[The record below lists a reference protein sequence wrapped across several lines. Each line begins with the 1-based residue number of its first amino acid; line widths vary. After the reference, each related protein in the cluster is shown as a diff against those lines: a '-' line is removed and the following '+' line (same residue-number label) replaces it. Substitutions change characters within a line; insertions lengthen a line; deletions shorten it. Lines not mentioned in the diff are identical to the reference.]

1 MVQIQYLGQFL
12 DIKENEKVTYTIQ
25 VQDLADV
32 SSVASSVTTSFKLP
46 KTKNNYEA
54 LKSLSLPGDTSNLP
68 YLKNVCKLYNF
79 GTTLIDNGW
88 LKINNSDEES
98 FNVNIENGI
107 IDFFKAIEGKTIGND
122 LDLSDTNHNKDLI
135 TVINSFERN
144 DYTYIIADYNGLNT
158 YLKGGVNYINVD
170 YLVPSLNSKYIWDKI
185 FNSIGYTYS
194 GSVFNSESF
203 TNLWVTYPKAPPT
216 KSDDEQLPDPV
227 LRFSSN
233 KTNNIVYTED
243 YDNLIIEFDLENIV
257 LNEVL
262 FNSNKIT
269 IQSTGTYSL
278 DSIFYGYADYIV
290 EDNWGYPVGSERSY
304 FRPALLI
311 NGVLNK
317 YNSQINS
324 VNLRSGDVVEII
336 CHWYDIDGGY
346 INGIRELKFD
356 SYNIKLTQI
365 SQSIIDFGKEFLD
378 ISIAEYVK
386 EIMIRF
392 ALTPFIDVESKHI
405 KFLTLSERI
414 NTNNVK
420 DWTDKFVKR
429 TDENYIYKDYAQR
442 NWLKHKYNDE
452 NATFN
457 NGFLSVS
464 NQTLQPQ
471 KDLYSSKFYSFNNE
485 ITSFYDSDFT
495 NNSFPIWNREIKE
508 TINNDTTPPT
518 KTYDVNYKGLS
529 NRFYFIRRKI
539 LPKTINIG
547 SQLLRIEETANNVAI
562 VDTKNL
568 SYSDAVNNYKDFVKV
583 LNDTRIHEIELFLNI
598 NDLLDL
604 DLESLYYFSQENQYY
619 ILNRITIDL
628 TNNINKGEFI
638 RVKYN

>member
-1 MVQIQYLGQFL
+1 MVQIQYLGRFL
-12 DIKENEKVTYTIQ
+12 DIKETEKVTYTIQ

-54 LKSLSLPGDTSNLP
+54 LKSLSLPSDTSNLP

-79 GTTLIDNGW
+79 GTTLIDEGW

-122 LDLSDTNHNKDLI
+122 LDLTDTNHNKDLI

-194 GSVFNSESF
+194 GSIFNSELI

-227 LRFSSN
+227 LRLSTN
-233 KTNNIVYTED
+233 KTGNIEFVED
-243 YDNLIIEFDLENIV
+243 LNYDIIEFDLENVSTNDNDFLNNKLIV
-257 LNEVL
+257 
-262 FNSNKIT
+262 KH
-269 IQSTGTYSL
+269 TGTYNLKSVI
-278 DSIFYGYADYIV
+278 DGYADYII
-290 EDNWGYPVGSERSY
+290 EDNWGNISGSQKQY
-304 FRPALLI
+304 FGSALRI
-311 NGVLNK
+311 NGVIKLFSSNDTLNLK
-317 YNSQINS
+317 QGDIVEFLCTWYG
-324 VNLRSGDVVEII
+324 LSGS
-336 CHWYDIDGGY
+336 Y
-346 INGIRELKFD
+346 IVRIREIVFN
-356 SYNIKLTQI
+356 SYDFKLYQI
-365 SQSIIDFGKEFLD
+365 SQQVVDFGSEFLD
-378 ISIAEYVK
+378 VSLSEFIK
-386 EIMIRF
+386 EIMMRF
-392 ALTPFIDVESKHI
+392 ALTPFIDVENKHI

-420 DWTDKFVKR
+420 DWTDKFIKR

-457 NGFLSVS
+457 NGFLSVN

-529 NRFYFIRRKI
+529 NRFYFIRRNI

>member
-1 MVQIQYLGQFL
+1 MVQIQYLGRFL
-12 DIKENEKVTYTIQ
+12 DIKETEKVTYTIQ

-54 LKSLSLPGDTSNLP
+54 LKSLSLPSDTSNLP

-122 LDLSDTNHNKDLI
+122 LDLTDTNHNKDLI

-194 GSVFNSESF
+194 GSIFNSELF

-227 LRFSSN
+227 LRLSTN
-233 KTNNIVYTED
+233 KTGNIEFVED
-243 YDNLIIEFDLENIV
+243 LTYDIIEFDLENVSTNDNDFLNNKLIV
-257 LNEVL
+257 
-262 FNSNKIT
+262 KH
-269 IQSTGTYSL
+269 TGTYNL
-278 DSIFYGYADYIV
+278 KSIIDGYADYV
-290 EDNWGYPVGSERSY
+290 VTNNHGDENGSEKS
-304 FRPALLI
+304 FLLPALRI
-311 NGVLNK
+311 NGVIKLFSNDDTLNLK
-317 YNSQINS
+317 QGDIVEFLCTWYG
-324 VNLRSGDVVEII
+324 LSGS
-336 CHWYDIDGGY
+336 Y
-346 INGIRELKFD
+346 IVRIREIVFN
-356 SYNIKLTQI
+356 SYDFKLYQI
-365 SQSIIDFGKEFLD
+365 SQQVVDFGSEFLD
-378 ISIAEYVK
+378 VSLSEFIK
-386 EIMIRF
+386 EIMMRF
-392 ALTPFIDVESKHI
+392 ALTPFIDVENKHI

-420 DWTDKFVKR
+420 DWTDKFIKR

-547 SQLLRIEETANNVAI
+547 SQLLRIEETANDVAI

>member
-1 MVQIQYLGQFL
+1 MEDL
-12 DIKENEKVTYTIQ
+12 TY
-25 VQDLADV
+25 
-32 SSVASSVTTSFKLP
+32 
-46 KTKNNYEA
+46 N
-54 LKSLSLPGDTSNLP
+54 
-68 YLKNVCKLYNF
+68 
-79 GTTLIDNGW
+79 
-88 LKINNSDEES
+88 
-98 FNVNIENGI
+98 
-107 IDFFKAIEGKTIGND
+107 
-122 LDLSDTNHNKDLI
+122 
-135 TVINSFERN
+135 
-144 DYTYIIADYNGLNT
+144 
-158 YLKGGVNYINVD
+158 
-170 YLVPSLNSKYIWDKI
+170 
-185 FNSIGYTYS
+185 
-194 GSVFNSESF
+194 
-203 TNLWVTYPKAPPT
+203 
-216 KSDDEQLPDPV
+216 
-227 LRFSSN
+227 
-233 KTNNIVYTED
+233 
-243 YDNLIIEFDLENIV
+243 IIEFDLENVTTNDNNFLNNKLIV
-257 LNEVL
+257 
-262 FNSNKIT
+262 KH
-269 IQSTGTYSL
+269 TGTYNL
-278 DSIFYGYADYIV
+278 KSIVNGYAEYFVI
-290 EDNWGYPVGSERSY
+290 NKWGEKHRYVKS
-304 FRPALLI
+304 FLLPALRI
-311 NGVLNK
+311 NGVIKVVSNDDALNLK
-317 YNSQINS
+317 KGDLVEFLCSWNRVSGGYYSQIKGVVFNS
-324 VNLRSGDVVEII
+324 
-336 CHWYDIDGGY
+336 YD
-346 INGIRELKFD
+346 F
-356 SYNIKLTQI
+356 KLYQI
-365 SQSIIDFGKEFLD
+365 SQQVVDFGSEFLD
-378 ISIAEYVK
+378 VSLSEFIK
-386 EIMIRF
+386 EIMMRF
-392 ALTPFIDVESKHI
+392 ALTPFIEVENKHI

-420 DWTDKFVKR
+420 DWTDKFIKR

-529 NRFYFIRRKI
+529 NRFYFIRRNI

-568 SYSDAVNNYKDFVKV
+568 SYSYAVNNYKDFVKV

>member
-1 MVQIQYLGQFL
+1 MVQIQYLGRFL
-12 DIKENEKVTYTIQ
+12 DIKETEKVTYTIQ

-54 LKSLSLPGDTSNLP
+54 LKSLSLPSDTSNLP

-122 LDLSDTNHNKDLI
+122 LDLTDTNHNKDLI

-194 GSVFNSESF
+194 GSVFNSELF

-216 KSDDEQLPDPV
+216 KTDDEQLPDPV
-227 LRFSSN
+227 LRLSTN
-233 KTNNIVYTED
+233 KTGNIEFVED
-243 YDNLIIEFDLENIV
+243 LTYDIIEFDLENVSTNDNAFLNNKLIV
-257 LNEVL
+257 
-262 FNSNKIT
+262 KH
-269 IQSTGTYSL
+269 TGTYNL
-278 DSIFYGYADYIV
+278 KSIIDGYADYV
-290 EDNWGYPVGSERSY
+290 VTNNYGDEDGSDKS
-304 FRPALLI
+304 FLLPALRI
-311 NGVLNK
+311 NGVIKLFSNDDTLNLK
-317 YNSQINS
+317 QGDIVEFLCTWYG
-324 VNLRSGDVVEII
+324 LSGS
-336 CHWYDIDGGY
+336 Y
-346 INGIRELKFD
+346 ISRIREIVFN
-356 SYNIKLTQI
+356 SYDFKLYQI
-365 SQSIIDFGKEFLD
+365 SQQIVDFGSEFLD
-378 ISIAEYVK
+378 VSLYEFIK
-386 EIMIRF
+386 EIMMRF

-464 NQTLQPQ
+464 NKTLQPQ

-547 SQLLRIEETANNVAI
+547 SQLLRIEETANDVAI

>member
-1 MVQIQYLGQFL
+1 MVQIQYLGSFL

-54 LKSLSLPGDTSNLP
+54 LKSLSLPSDTSNFP

-122 LDLSDTNHNKDLI
+122 LDLTDTNHNKDLI

-194 GSVFNSESF
+194 GSVFNSELF

-216 KSDDEQLPDPV
+216 EADDEQLPNPV
-227 LRFSSN
+227 LRLSTN
-233 KTNNIVYTED
+233 KTGNIEYVGDQTYRI
-243 YDNLIIEFDLENIV
+243 LEFNLENVTTNDNDFLNNKLIV
-257 LNEVL
+257 
-262 FNSNKIT
+262 KH
-269 IQSTGTYSL
+269 TGTYNL
-278 DSIFYGYADYIV
+278 KSIIYGYADYRV
-290 EDNWGYPVGSERSY
+290 TTNWLSEIGSEKTALL
-304 FRPALLI
+304 PALRI
-311 NGVLNK
+311 NGVIKLFSNDATLNLK
-317 YNSQINS
+317 Q
-324 VNLRSGDVVEII
+324 GDIVEFLCTWHGLSSRNRIFI
-336 CHWYDIDGGY
+336 LKGFVFLSYD
-346 INGIRELKFD
+346 F
-356 SYNIKLTQI
+356 KLTQI
-365 SQSIIDFGKEFLD
+365 SQQVVDFASEFLD
-378 ISIAEYVK
+378 VSLSEFIK
-386 EIMIRF
+386 EIMMRF
-392 ALTPFIDVESKHI
+392 ALTPFIDVESNHI

-429 TDENYIYKDYAQR
+429 TDENYIYKGYAQR

-495 NNSFPIWNREIKE
+495 NNSFPIWNREINE

-529 NRFYFIRRKI
+529 NRFYFIRRNI

-628 TNNINKGEFI
+628 TNNINKAEFI

>member
-98 FNVNIENGI
+98 FNVNVENGI

-170 YLVPSLNSKYIWDKI
+170 YLVPTLNSKYIWDKI

-194 GSVFNSESF
+194 GSIFNSESF

-290 EDNWGYPVGSERSY
+290 DDNWGYPVGSERSY

-386 EIMIRF
+386 EIMMRF

-628 TNNINKGEFI
+628 TNYINKAEFI

>member
-1 MVQIQYLGQFL
+1 MVQIQYLGRFL
-12 DIKENEKVTYTIQ
+12 DIKETEKVTYTIQ

-54 LKSLSLPGDTSNLP
+54 LKSLSLPSDTSNLP

-122 LDLSDTNHNKDLI
+122 LDLTDTNHNKDLI

-194 GSVFNSESF
+194 GSVFNSELF

-227 LRFSSN
+227 LRLSTN
-233 KTNNIVYTED
+233 KTGNIEFVED
-243 YDNLIIEFDLENIV
+243 ITYDIIEFNLENVTTNDNDFLNNKLIV
-257 LNEVL
+257 
-262 FNSNKIT
+262 KH
-269 IQSTGTYSL
+269 TGTYNL
-278 DSIFYGYADYIV
+278 KSIIDGYADYV
-290 EDNWGYPVGSERSY
+290 VTDNYGDENGSEKS
-304 FRPALLI
+304 FLLPALRI
-311 NGVLNK
+311 NGVIKLFSNDDTLNLK
-317 YNSQINS
+317 QGDIVEFLCTWYG
-324 VNLRSGDVVEII
+324 LSGS
-336 CHWYDIDGGY
+336 Y
-346 INGIRELKFD
+346 IVRIREIVFN
-356 SYNIKLTQI
+356 SYDFKLYQI
-365 SQSIIDFGKEFLD
+365 SQQVVDFGSEFLD
-378 ISIAEYVK
+378 VSLSEFIK
-386 EIMIRF
+386 EIMMRF

-495 NNSFPIWNREIKE
+495 NNSFPIWDREIKE

-547 SQLLRIEETANNVAI
+547 SQLLRIEETANDVAI

>member
-1 MVQIQYLGQFL
+1 MVQIQYLGRFL

-122 LDLSDTNHNKDLI
+122 LDLTDTNHNKDLI

-185 FNSIGYTYS
+185 FTSIGYTYS
-194 GSVFNSESF
+194 GSVFNSELF

-216 KSDDEQLPDPV
+216 KTDDEQLPDPV
-227 LRFSSN
+227 LRLSTN
-233 KTNNIVYTED
+233 KTGNIEFVED
-243 YDNLIIEFDLENIV
+243 LTYDIIEFDLENVSTNDNDFLNNKLIV
-257 LNEVL
+257 
-262 FNSNKIT
+262 KH
-269 IQSTGTYSL
+269 TGTYNL
-278 DSIFYGYADYIV
+278 KSIIDGYADYV
-290 EDNWGYPVGSERSY
+290 VTNNWGDESGSEKS
-304 FRPALLI
+304 FLLPALRI
-311 NGVLNK
+311 NGVIKLFSNDDTLNLK
-317 YNSQINS
+317 QGDIVEFLCTWYG
-324 VNLRSGDVVEII
+324 LSGS
-336 CHWYDIDGGY
+336 Y
-346 INGIRELKFD
+346 ISRIREIVFN
-356 SYNIKLTQI
+356 SYDFKLYQI
-365 SQSIIDFGKEFLD
+365 SQQIVDFGSEFLD
-378 ISIAEYVK
+378 VSLYEFIK
-386 EIMIRF
+386 EIMMRF
-392 ALTPFIDVESKHI
+392 ALTPFIDVENKHI

-420 DWTDKFVKR
+420 DWTDKFVRR

-529 NRFYFIRRKI
+529 NRFYFIRRNI

-568 SYSDAVNNYKDFVKV
+568 SYLDAVNNYKDFVKV

-628 TNNINKGEFI
+628 TNNINKAEFI

>member
-203 TNLWVTYPKAPPT
+203 TNLWITYPKAPPT

-386 EIMIRF
+386 EIMMRF

-429 TDENYIYKDYAQR
+429 NEENYIYKDYAQR

-457 NGFLSVS
+457 NGFLSVI

-628 TNNINKGEFI
+628 TNNINKAEFI

>member
-98 FNVNIENGI
+98 FNVNVENGI

-392 ALTPFIDVESKHI
+392 ALTPFIDVENKHI

-457 NGFLSVS
+457 NGFLSVI

-568 SYSDAVNNYKDFVKV
+568 SYSDSVNNYKDFVKV

-628 TNNINKGEFI
+628 TNNINKAEFI

>member
-32 SSVASSVTTSFKLP
+32 SSVASSVTTSFKIP

-68 YLKNVCKLYNF
+68 YLKNVCKLYNV

-107 IDFFKAIEGKTIGND
+107 IDFFKSIEGKTIGGD
-122 LDLSDTNHNKDLI
+122 LELTETNHNKDLAS
-135 TVINSFERN
+135 VIDSFNRN
-144 DYTYIIADYNGLNT
+144 DYCYIIADYNGLNT
-158 YLKGGVNYINVD
+158 YIKSNVEYINSD
-170 YLVPSLNSKYIWDKI
+170 YLVPSLNNLYLWNKI
-185 FNSIGYTYS
+185 FSYAGYTYE
-194 GSVFNSESF
+194 GSIFSNELFN
-203 TNLWVTYPKAPPT
+203 NLWVTYPKAPPT
-216 KSDDEQLPDPV
+216 KSDEEGFPEPI

-243 YDNLIIEFDLENIV
+243 YDNLIIEFNLENIV
-257 LNEVL
+257 LNGVL
-262 FNSNKIT
+262 FDSNKIT

-278 DSIFYGYADYIV
+278 YSIFDGYADYII
-290 EDNWGYPVGSERSY
+290 EDNWGYPVGSKKSY

-311 NGVLNK
+311 NGVLNT

-336 CHWYDIDGGY
+336 CHWYDINEGY
-346 INGIRELKFD
+346 INGIRELKFN

-365 SQSIIDFGKEFLD
+365 SQSIIDFGSEFLD
-378 ISIAEYVK
+378 VSLSEFIK
-386 EIMIRF
+386 EIMMRF

-464 NQTLQPQ
+464 NQTLQPK

-508 TINNDTTPPT
+508 TINNDTNV
-518 KTYDVNYKGLS
+518 KTFEVSYKGLS
-529 NRFYFIRRKI
+529 NRFYFIRRNI

-547 SQLLRIEETANNVAI
+547 SQLLRVEETANNVAI

>member
-98 FNVNIENGI
+98 FNVNVENGI

-170 YLVPSLNSKYIWDKI
+170 YLVPTLNSKYIWDKI

-194 GSVFNSESF
+194 GSIFNSESF

-290 EDNWGYPVGSERSY
+290 DDNWGYPVGSERSY

-386 EIMIRF
+386 EIMMRF

-628 TNNINKGEFI
+628 TNNINKAEFI

>member
-1 MVQIQYLGQFL
+1 M
-12 DIKENEKVTYTIQ
+12 
-25 VQDLADV
+25 
-32 SSVASSVTTSFKLP
+32 
-46 KTKNNYEA
+46 
-54 LKSLSLPGDTSNLP
+54 
-68 YLKNVCKLYNF
+68 
-79 GTTLIDNGW
+79 
-88 LKINNSDEES
+88 
-98 FNVNIENGI
+98 
-107 IDFFKAIEGKTIGND
+107 
-122 LDLSDTNHNKDLI
+122 
-135 TVINSFERN
+135 
-144 DYTYIIADYNGLNT
+144 
-158 YLKGGVNYINVD
+158 
-170 YLVPSLNSKYIWDKI
+170 
-185 FNSIGYTYS
+185 
-194 GSVFNSESF
+194 
-203 TNLWVTYPKAPPT
+203 
-216 KSDDEQLPDPV
+216 
-227 LRFSSN
+227 
-233 KTNNIVYTED
+233 
-243 YDNLIIEFDLENIV
+243 
-257 LNEVL
+257 
-262 FNSNKIT
+262 
-269 IQSTGTYSL
+269 
-278 DSIFYGYADYIV
+278 
-290 EDNWGYPVGSERSY
+290 
-304 FRPALLI
+304 
-311 NGVLNK
+311 
-317 YNSQINS
+317 
-324 VNLRSGDVVEII
+324 
-336 CHWYDIDGGY
+336 
-346 INGIRELKFD
+346 
-356 SYNIKLTQI
+356 
-365 SQSIIDFGKEFLD
+365 
-378 ISIAEYVK
+378 
-386 EIMIRF
+386 RF
-392 ALTPFIDVESKHI
+392 ALTPFIDVENKHI

-420 DWTDKFVKR
+420 DWTDKFIKR

-547 SQLLRIEETANNVAI
+547 SQLLRIEETANDVAI

-568 SYSDAVNNYKDFVKV
+568 SYSSVINNYKDFVKV

>member
-1 MVQIQYLGQFL
+1 MVQIQYLGSFL

-54 LKSLSLPGDTSNLP
+54 LKSLSLPSDTSNLP

-185 FNSIGYTYS
+185 FNYIGYTYS
-194 GSVFNSESF
+194 GSIFNSELF

-216 KSDDEQLPDPV
+216 EADDEQLPDPV
-227 LRFSSN
+227 LRLSTN
-233 KTNNIVYTED
+233 KTGNIEFVGDLTYS
-243 YDNLIIEFDLENIV
+243 IIEFNLENVTTNDNDFLNNKLIV
-257 LNEVL
+257 
-262 FNSNKIT
+262 KH
-269 IQSTGTYSL
+269 TGTYNL
-278 DSIFYGYADYIV
+278 KSIIYGYADYTITN
-290 EDNWGYPVGSERSY
+290 NWGGEIGSDKS
-304 FRPALLI
+304 FLLPALRI
-311 NGVLNK
+311 NGV
-317 YNSQINS
+317 
-324 VNLRSGDVVEII
+324 
-336 CHWYDIDGGY
+336 
-346 INGIRELKFD
+346 
-356 SYNIKLTQI
+356 IKLCSNDYTLNLKQGDIVEFLCTWHGLSGEYWKGRLRGIVFLGYDFKLYQI
-365 SQSIIDFGKEFLD
+365 SQQVVDFGSEFLD
-378 ISIAEYVK
+378 VSLSEFIK
-386 EIMIRF
+386 EIMMRF

-429 TDENYIYKDYAQR
+429 TDEKYIYKDYAQR

-518 KTYDVNYKGLS
+518 KTYEVNYKGLS
-529 NRFYFIRRKI
+529 NRFYFIRRNI

-628 TNNINKGEFI
+628 TNNINKAEFI

>member
-98 FNVNIENGI
+98 FNVNVENGI

-122 LDLSDTNHNKDLI
+122 LDLTDTNHNKDLI

-356 SYNIKLTQI
+356 SYNIKLIQI

-392 ALTPFIDVESKHI
+392 ALTPFIDVENKHI

-568 SYSDAVNNYKDFVKV
+568 SYSDAINNYKDFVKV

-628 TNNINKGEFI
+628 TNNINKAEFI

>member
-1 MVQIQYLGQFL
+1 MVQIQYLGRFL

-122 LDLSDTNHNKDLI
+122 LDLTDTNHNKDLI

-144 DYTYIIADYNGLNT
+144 DYTYIVADYNGLNT

-194 GSVFNSESF
+194 GSIFNSELF

-216 KSDDEQLPDPV
+216 KADDEQLPDPI
-227 LRFSSN
+227 LRLSSN
-233 KTNNIVYTED
+233 KNSNINFVED
-243 YDNLIIEFDLENIV
+243 YDNLIIEFNLENV
-257 LNEVL
+257 TTNDVD
-262 FNSNKIT
+262 FVNNKLT
-269 IQSTGTYSL
+269 IKETGTYNL
-278 DSIFYGYADYIV
+278 ISISSGYADYIV
-290 EDNWGYPVGSERSY
+290 ENNWGYPAGSQKQY
-304 FRPALLI
+304 FAPALRI
-311 NGVLNK
+311 NGVIKYLLNDDTL
-317 YNSQINS
+317 
-324 VNLRSGDVVEII
+324 NLKQGDEVEFL
-336 CHWYDIDGGY
+336 CYWNDASGGY
-346 INGIRELKFD
+346 VNGIREVVFN
-356 SYNIKLTQI
+356 SYDFKLYQI
-365 SQSIIDFGKEFLD
+365 SQQIVDFGSEFLD
-378 ISIAEYVK
+378 ISLSEFIK

-392 ALTPFIDVESKHI
+392 ALTPFIDVENKHI

-414 NTNNVK
+414 NTNNIK
-420 DWTDKFVKR
+420 DWTDKFVRR

-568 SYSDAVNNYKDFVKV
+568 SYSDSVNNYKDFVKV

-628 TNNINKGEFI
+628 TNNINKAEFI

>member
-1 MVQIQYLGQFL
+1 MVQIQYLGSFL

-54 LKSLSLPGDTSNLP
+54 LKSLSLPSDTSNFP

-107 IDFFKAIEGKTIGND
+107 IDFFKDIEGKTIGND

-194 GSVFNSESF
+194 GSVFNSELF

-216 KSDDEQLPDPV
+216 EADDEQLPNPV
-227 LRFSSN
+227 LRLSTN
-233 KTNNIVYTED
+233 KTGNIEYVGDQTYRI
-243 YDNLIIEFDLENIV
+243 LEFNLENVTTNDNDFLNNKLIV
-257 LNEVL
+257 
-262 FNSNKIT
+262 KH
-269 IQSTGTYSL
+269 TGTYNL
-278 DSIFYGYADYIV
+278 KSIIYGYANYRV
-290 EDNWGYPVGSERSY
+290 TTNWLSEIGYEKSALL
-304 FRPALLI
+304 PALRI
-311 NGVLNK
+311 NGVIKLFSNDATLNLK
-317 YNSQINS
+317 Q
-324 VNLRSGDVVEII
+324 GDIVEFLCTWHGLSSSNRIFI
-336 CHWYDIDGGY
+336 LKGIVFLSYD
-346 INGIRELKFD
+346 F
-356 SYNIKLTQI
+356 KLTQI
-365 SQSIIDFGKEFLD
+365 SQQVVDFASEFLD
-378 ISIAEYVK
+378 VSLSEFIK
-386 EIMIRF
+386 EIMMRF

-420 DWTDKFVKR
+420 DWTDKFVRR
-429 TDENYIYKDYAQR
+429 TDENYIYKGYAQR

-495 NNSFPIWNREIKE
+495 NNSFPIWNREINE

-529 NRFYFIRRKI
+529 NRFYFIRRNI

-628 TNNINKGEFI
+628 TNNINKAEFI

>member
-1 MVQIQYLGQFL
+1 MVQIQYLGRFL
-12 DIKENEKVTYTIQ
+12 DIKETEKVTYTIQ

-54 LKSLSLPGDTSNLP
+54 LKSLSLPSDTSNLP

-122 LDLSDTNHNKDLI
+122 LDLTDTNHNKDLI

-170 YLVPSLNSKYIWDKI
+170 YLVPSLNSKYILDKI

-194 GSVFNSESF
+194 GSVFNSELI

-227 LRFSSN
+227 LRLSTN
-233 KTNNIVYTED
+233 KTGNIEFVED
-243 YDNLIIEFDLENIV
+243 LTYDIIEFDLENVSTNDNDFLNNKLIV
-257 LNEVL
+257 
-262 FNSNKIT
+262 KH
-269 IQSTGTYSL
+269 TGTYNL
-278 DSIFYGYADYIV
+278 KSIIDGYADYV
-290 EDNWGYPVGSERSY
+290 VTNNWGDEYGSEKS
-304 FRPALLI
+304 FLLPALRI
-311 NGVLNK
+311 NGVIKLFSNDDTLNLK
-317 YNSQINS
+317 QGDIVEFLCTWYG
-324 VNLRSGDVVEII
+324 LSGS
-336 CHWYDIDGGY
+336 Y
-346 INGIRELKFD
+346 IVRIREIVFN
-356 SYNIKLTQI
+356 SYDFKLYQI
-365 SQSIIDFGKEFLD
+365 SQQVVDFGSEFLD
-378 ISIAEYVK
+378 VSLSEFIK
-386 EIMIRF
+386 EIMMRF
-392 ALTPFIDVESKHI
+392 ALTPFIDVENKHI

-420 DWTDKFVKR
+420 DWTDKFIKR

-457 NGFLSVS
+457 NGFLYVS

-547 SQLLRIEETANNVAI
+547 SQLLRIEETANDVAI

>member
-32 SSVASSVTTSFKLP
+32 SSVASSVTTSFKIP

-185 FNSIGYTYS
+185 FNYIGYTYS
-194 GSVFNSESF
+194 GSIFNSELF

-216 KSDDEQLPDPV
+216 EADDEQLPDPF
-227 LRFSSN
+227 LRLSTN
-233 KTNNIVYTED
+233 KTGNIEFVED
-243 YDNLIIEFDLENIV
+243 LTYDIIEFNLENVSTNDNDFLNNKLIV
-257 LNEVL
+257 
-262 FNSNKIT
+262 KH
-269 IQSTGTYSL
+269 TGTYNL
-278 DSIFYGYADYIV
+278 KSIIDGYADYV
-290 EDNWGYPVGSERSY
+290 VTNNYGDEDGSEKS
-304 FRPALLI
+304 FLLPALRI
-311 NGVLNK
+311 NGVIKLFSNNDTLNLK
-317 YNSQINS
+317 QGDIVEFLCTWYG
-324 VNLRSGDVVEII
+324 LSGS
-336 CHWYDIDGGY
+336 Y
-346 INGIRELKFD
+346 ISRIREIVFN
-356 SYNIKLTQI
+356 SYDFKLYQI
-365 SQSIIDFGKEFLD
+365 SQQVVDFGSEFLD
-378 ISIAEYVK
+378 VSLSEFIK
-386 EIMIRF
+386 EIMMRF

-414 NTNNVK
+414 NTLNVI
-420 DWTDKFVKR
+420 DWTDKYIER
-429 TDENYIYKDYAQR
+429 TNETYTYNDYAQR

-529 NRFYFIRRKI
+529 NRFYFIRRNI

-628 TNNINKGEFI
+628 TNNINKAEFI

>member
-1 MVQIQYLGQFL
+1 MVQIQYLGRFL
-12 DIKENEKVTYTIQ
+12 DIKETEKVTYTIQ

-54 LKSLSLPGDTSNLP
+54 LKSLSLPSDTSNLP

-122 LDLSDTNHNKDLI
+122 LDLTDTNHNKDLI

-185 FNSIGYTYS
+185 FTSIGYTYS
-194 GSVFNSESF
+194 GSVFNSELF

-216 KSDDEQLPDPV
+216 EADDEQLPDPV
-227 LRFSSN
+227 LRLSTN
-233 KTNNIVYTED
+233 KTGNIEFVED
-243 YDNLIIEFDLENIV
+243 LTYDIIEFDLENVTTNDNDFLNNKLIV
-257 LNEVL
+257 
-262 FNSNKIT
+262 KH
-269 IQSTGTYSL
+269 TGTYSL
-278 DSIFYGYADYIV
+278 KSIIDGYADYV
-290 EDNWGYPVGSERSY
+290 VTNNHGDEDGSEKS
-304 FRPALLI
+304 FLLPALRI
-311 NGVLNK
+311 NGVIKLFSNDDTLNLK
-317 YNSQINS
+317 QGDIVEFLCTWYG
-324 VNLRSGDVVEII
+324 LSGS
-336 CHWYDIDGGY
+336 Y
-346 INGIRELKFD
+346 IVRIREIVFN
-356 SYNIKLTQI
+356 SYDFKLYQI
-365 SQSIIDFGKEFLD
+365 SQQVVDFGSEFLD
-378 ISIAEYVK
+378 VSLSEFIK
-386 EIMIRF
+386 EIMMRF
-392 ALTPFIDVESKHI
+392 ALTPFIDVENKHI

-420 DWTDKFVKR
+420 DWTDKFVRR

-547 SQLLRIEETANNVAI
+547 SQLLRIEETANDVAI

>member
-1 MVQIQYLGQFL
+1 MVQIQYLGRFL
-12 DIKENEKVTYTIQ
+12 DIKETEKVTYTIQ

-54 LKSLSLPGDTSNLP
+54 LKSLSLPSDTSNLP

-122 LDLSDTNHNKDLI
+122 LDLTDTNHNKDLI

-170 YLVPSLNSKYIWDKI
+170 YLVPSLNSKYILDKI

-194 GSVFNSESF
+194 GSVFNSELI

-227 LRFSSN
+227 LRLSTN
-233 KTNNIVYTED
+233 KTGNIEFVED
-243 YDNLIIEFDLENIV
+243 ITYDIIEFNLENVTTNDNDFLNNKLIV
-257 LNEVL
+257 
-262 FNSNKIT
+262 KH
-269 IQSTGTYSL
+269 TGTYNL
-278 DSIFYGYADYIV
+278 KSIIDGYADYV
-290 EDNWGYPVGSERSY
+290 VTDNYGDENGSEKS
-304 FRPALLI
+304 FLLPALRI
-311 NGVLNK
+311 NGVIKLFSNDDTLNLK
-317 YNSQINS
+317 QGDIVEFLCTWYG
-324 VNLRSGDVVEII
+324 LSGS
-336 CHWYDIDGGY
+336 Y
-346 INGIRELKFD
+346 ISRIREIVFN
-356 SYNIKLTQI
+356 SYDFKLYQI
-365 SQSIIDFGKEFLD
+365 SQQIVDFGSEFLD
-378 ISIAEYVK
+378 VSLSEFIK
-386 EIMIRF
+386 EIMMRF

-547 SQLLRIEETANNVAI
+547 SQLLRIEETANDVAI

>member
-1 MVQIQYLGQFL
+1 MVQIQYLGRFL

-32 SSVASSVTTSFKLP
+32 SSVASSVTTSFKIP

-122 LDLSDTNHNKDLI
+122 LDLTDTNHNKDLI

-194 GSVFNSESF
+194 GSVFNSELF

-216 KSDDEQLPDPV
+216 KADDEQLPDPV
-227 LRFSSN
+227 LRLSTN
-233 KTNNIVYTED
+233 KTGNIEFVED
-243 YDNLIIEFDLENIV
+243 FTYDIIEFDLENVSTNDNAFLNNKLIV
-257 LNEVL
+257 
-262 FNSNKIT
+262 KH
-269 IQSTGTYSL
+269 TGTYNL
-278 DSIFYGYADYIV
+278 KSIIDGYADYV
-290 EDNWGYPVGSERSY
+290 VTNNYGDENGSEKS
-304 FRPALLI
+304 FLLPALRI
-311 NGVLNK
+311 NGVIKLFSNDDTLNLK
-317 YNSQINS
+317 QGDIVEFLCTWYG
-324 VNLRSGDVVEII
+324 LSGS
-336 CHWYDIDGGY
+336 Y
-346 INGIRELKFD
+346 ISRIREIVFN
-356 SYNIKLTQI
+356 SYDFKLYQI
-365 SQSIIDFGKEFLD
+365 SQQVVDFGSEFLD
-378 ISIAEYVK
+378 VSLSEFIK
-386 EIMIRF
+386 EIMMRF

-529 NRFYFIRRKI
+529 NRFYFIRRNI

-628 TNNINKGEFI
+628 TNNINKAEFI

>member
-1 MVQIQYLGQFL
+1 MVQIQYLGSFL

-194 GSVFNSESF
+194 GSVFNSELF

-216 KSDDEQLPDPV
+216 EADDEQLPDPV
-227 LRFSSN
+227 LRLSTN
-233 KTNNIVYTED
+233 KTGNIEFVED
-243 YDNLIIEFDLENIV
+243 FTYDIIEFNLENVTTNDNDFLNNKLIV
-257 LNEVL
+257 
-262 FNSNKIT
+262 KH
-269 IQSTGTYSL
+269 TGTYNL
-278 DSIFYGYADYIV
+278 KSIIDGYADYV
-290 EDNWGYPVGSERSY
+290 VTNSWGDEYGSEKS
-304 FRPALLI
+304 FLLPALRI
-311 NGVLNK
+311 NGVIKLFSNDDTLNLK
-317 YNSQINS
+317 QGDIVEFLCTWYG
-324 VNLRSGDVVEII
+324 LSGS
-336 CHWYDIDGGY
+336 Y
-346 INGIRELKFD
+346 ISRIREIVFN
-356 SYNIKLTQI
+356 SYDFKLYQI
-365 SQSIIDFGKEFLD
+365 SQQVVDFGSEFLD
-378 ISIAEYVK
+378 VSLSEFIK
-386 EIMIRF
+386 EIMMRF

-529 NRFYFIRRKI
+529 NRFYFIRRNI

>member
-54 LKSLSLPGDTSNLP
+54 LKSLSLPSDTSNLP

-122 LDLSDTNHNKDLI
+122 LDLTDTNHNKDLI

-194 GSVFNSESF
+194 GSIFNSELF

-227 LRFSSN
+227 LRLSTN
-233 KTNNIVYTED
+233 KTGNIEFVED
-243 YDNLIIEFDLENIV
+243 LTYDIIEFDLENVSTNDNDFLNNKLIV
-257 LNEVL
+257 
-262 FNSNKIT
+262 KH
-269 IQSTGTYSL
+269 TGTYNL
-278 DSIFYGYADYIV
+278 KSIIDGYADYV
-290 EDNWGYPVGSERSY
+290 VTNNHGDENGSEKS
-304 FRPALLI
+304 FLLPALRI
-311 NGVLNK
+311 NGVIKLFSNDDTLNLK
-317 YNSQINS
+317 QGDIVEFLCTWYG
-324 VNLRSGDVVEII
+324 LSGS
-336 CHWYDIDGGY
+336 Y
-346 INGIRELKFD
+346 IVRIREIVFN
-356 SYNIKLTQI
+356 SYDFKLYQI
-365 SQSIIDFGKEFLD
+365 SQQVVDFGSEFLD
-378 ISIAEYVK
+378 VSLSEFIK
-386 EIMIRF
+386 EIMMRF
-392 ALTPFIDVESKHI
+392 ALTPFIDVENKHI

-420 DWTDKFVKR
+420 DWTDKFIKR

-547 SQLLRIEETANNVAI
+547 SQLLRIEETANDVAI

>member
-54 LKSLSLPGDTSNLP
+54 LKSLSLPSDTSNLP

-122 LDLSDTNHNKDLI
+122 LDLTDTNHNKDLI

-194 GSVFNSESF
+194 GSVFNSELF

-216 KSDDEQLPDPV
+216 KADDEQLPDPV
-227 LRFSSN
+227 LRLSTN
-233 KTNNIVYTED
+233 KTGNIEFVED
-243 YDNLIIEFDLENIV
+243 LTYDIIEFDLENV
-257 LNEVL
+257 STNDNDFLN
-262 FNSNKIT
+262 NKLI
-269 IQSTGTYSL
+269 IKHTGTYNL
-278 DSIFYGYADYIV
+278 KSIIDGYADYV
-290 EDNWGYPVGSERSY
+290 VTNNHGDENGSEKS
-304 FRPALLI
+304 FLLPALRI
-311 NGVLNK
+311 NGVIKLFSNDDTLNLK
-317 YNSQINS
+317 QGDIVEFLCTWYG
-324 VNLRSGDVVEII
+324 LSGS
-336 CHWYDIDGGY
+336 Y
-346 INGIRELKFD
+346 IVRIREIVFN
-356 SYNIKLTQI
+356 SYDFKLYQI
-365 SQSIIDFGKEFLD
+365 SQQVVDFGSEFLD
-378 ISIAEYVK
+378 VSLYEFIK
-386 EIMIRF
+386 EIMMRF
-392 ALTPFIDVESKHI
+392 ALTPFIDVENKHI

-420 DWTDKFVKR
+420 DWTDKFIKR

-547 SQLLRIEETANNVAI
+547 SQLLRIEETANDVAI

-568 SYSDAVNNYKDFVKV
+568 SYSSVINNYKDFVKV

>member
-32 SSVASSVTTSFKLP
+32 SSVASSVTTSFKIP

-54 LKSLSLPGDTSNLP
+54 LKYLSLPGDTSNLP
-68 YLKNVCKLYNF
+68 YLKNICKLYNF

-122 LDLSDTNHNKDLI
+122 LDLTDTNHNKDLI

-158 YLKGGVNYINVD
+158 YLKGDVNYINVD

-194 GSVFNSESF
+194 GSVFNSELF

-216 KSDDEQLPDPV
+216 EADDEQMPDPV
-227 LRFSSN
+227 LRLSAN
-233 KTNNIVYTED
+233 KIGNIEYVVDITY
-243 YDNLIIEFDLENIV
+243 NIIEFNLENVTTNDNDFLNNKLIV
-257 LNEVL
+257 
-262 FNSNKIT
+262 KH
-269 IQSTGTYSL
+269 TGTYNFKSV
-278 DSIFYGYADYIV
+278 IYGYADYRIVSAWGNISGSQKQYFGSALRINGIIKYLLNDDTLNLKQGDIV
-290 EDNWGYPVGSERSY
+290 EFLCYWKS
-304 FRPALLI
+304 A
-311 NGVLNK
+311 
-317 YNSQINS
+317 
-324 VNLRSGDVVEII
+324 SGWQV
-336 CHWYDIDGGY
+336 
-346 INGIRELKFD
+346 NGIREIVLKYYDF
-356 SYNIKLTQI
+356 KLYQI
-365 SQSIIDFGKEFLD
+365 SQQVVDFGSEFLD
-378 ISIAEYVK
+378 VSLTDFIK
-386 EIMIRF
+386 EIMMRF

-429 TDENYIYKDYAQR
+429 TDEKYIYKDYAQR
-442 NWLKHKYNDE
+442 NWLKHKYNDG

-495 NNSFPIWNREIKE
+495 NNSFPIWDREIKE
-508 TINNDTTPPT
+508 TINNATNV
-518 KTYDVNYKGLS
+518 KTFEVSYNGLS

-547 SQLLRIEETANNVAI
+547 SQLLRIEETANNVAM

-568 SYSDAVNNYKDFVKV
+568 SYSSVINNYKDFVKV

-628 TNNINKGEFI
+628 TNNINKAEFI

>member
-54 LKSLSLPGDTSNLP
+54 LKSLSLPSDTSNLP

-122 LDLSDTNHNKDLI
+122 LDLTDTNHNKDLI

-194 GSVFNSESF
+194 GSIFNSELF

-227 LRFSSN
+227 LRLSTN
-233 KTNNIVYTED
+233 KTGNIEFVED
-243 YDNLIIEFDLENIV
+243 LTYDIIEFDLENVSTNDNDFLNNKLIV
-257 LNEVL
+257 
-262 FNSNKIT
+262 KH
-269 IQSTGTYSL
+269 TGTYNL
-278 DSIFYGYADYIV
+278 KSIIDGYADYV
-290 EDNWGYPVGSERSY
+290 VTNNHGDENGSEKS
-304 FRPALLI
+304 FLLPALRI
-311 NGVLNK
+311 NGVIKLFSNDDTLNLK
-317 YNSQINS
+317 QGDIVEFLCTWYG
-324 VNLRSGDVVEII
+324 LSGS
-336 CHWYDIDGGY
+336 Y
-346 INGIRELKFD
+346 IVRIREIVFN
-356 SYNIKLTQI
+356 SYDFKLYQI
-365 SQSIIDFGKEFLD
+365 SQQVVDFGSEFLD
-378 ISIAEYVK
+378 VSLSEFIK
-386 EIMIRF
+386 EIMMRF
-392 ALTPFIDVESKHI
+392 ALTPFIDVENKHI

-420 DWTDKFVKR
+420 DWTDKFIKR

-529 NRFYFIRRKI
+529 NRFYFIRRNI

>member
-1 MVQIQYLGQFL
+1 MVQIQYLGRFL

-25 VQDLADV
+25 VQDLADI

-68 YLKNVCKLYNF
+68 YLKNICKLYNF

-122 LDLSDTNHNKDLI
+122 LDLTDTNHNKDLI

-194 GSVFNSESF
+194 GSVFNSELF

-216 KSDDEQLPDPV
+216 KADDEQLPDPV
-227 LRFSSN
+227 LRLSTN
-233 KTNNIVYTED
+233 KTGNIEFVED
-243 YDNLIIEFDLENIV
+243 LTYDIIEFDLENVSTNDNDFLNNKLIV
-257 LNEVL
+257 
-262 FNSNKIT
+262 KH
-269 IQSTGTYSL
+269 TGTYNL
-278 DSIFYGYADYIV
+278 KSIIDGYADYV
-290 EDNWGYPVGSERSY
+290 VTNNWGDEDGSEKS
-304 FRPALLI
+304 FLLPALRI
-311 NGVLNK
+311 NGVIKLFSNDATLNLK
-317 YNSQINS
+317 QGDIVEFLCTWYG
-324 VNLRSGDVVEII
+324 LSGS
-336 CHWYDIDGGY
+336 Y
-346 INGIRELKFD
+346 ISRIREIVFN
-356 SYNIKLTQI
+356 SYDFKLYQI
-365 SQSIIDFGKEFLD
+365 SQQVVDFGSEFLD
-378 ISIAEYVK
+378 VSLSDFIK
-386 EIMIRF
+386 EIMMRF

-529 NRFYFIRRKI
+529 NRFYFIRRNI

-568 SYSDAVNNYKDFVKV
+568 SFSEALNNYKDFVKV

-628 TNNINKGEFI
+628 TNNINKAEFI

>member
-1 MVQIQYLGQFL
+1 MVQIQYLGHFL

-68 YLKNVCKLYNF
+68 YLKNDCKLYNF

-122 LDLSDTNHNKDLI
+122 LDLTDTNHNKDLL

-194 GSVFNSESF
+194 GSVFNSELF

-216 KSDDEQLPDPV
+216 KADDEQLPDPV
-227 LRFSSN
+227 LRLSTN
-233 KTNNIVYTED
+233 KTGNIEFVED
-243 YDNLIIEFDLENIV
+243 LTYDIIEFNLENATTNDNDFLNNKLIV
-257 LNEVL
+257 
-262 FNSNKIT
+262 KH
-269 IQSTGTYSL
+269 TGTYNL
-278 DSIFYGYADYIV
+278 KSIIDGYADYALT
-290 EDNWGYPVGSERSY
+290 NSWGKEVGSHKS
-304 FRPALLI
+304 FLRPALRI
-311 NGVLNK
+311 NGVIKLFSNDDALNLK
-317 YNSQINS
+317 QGDIVEFLCAFDGVSGTYIGRIRDIVFNS
-324 VNLRSGDVVEII
+324 
-336 CHWYDIDGGY
+336 YD
-346 INGIRELKFD
+346 F
-356 SYNIKLTQI
+356 KLTQI
-365 SQSIIDFGKEFLD
+365 SQQVVDFGSEFLD
-378 ISIAEYVK
+378 VSLSEFIK
-386 EIMIRF
+386 EIMMRF

-420 DWTDKFVKR
+420 DWTDKFIKR

-529 NRFYFIRRKI
+529 NRFYFIRRNI

-547 SQLLRIEETANNVAI
+547 SQLLRVEETANNVAI

-628 TNNINKGEFI
+628 TNNINKAEFI

>member
-1 MVQIQYLGQFL
+1 MVQIQYLGKFL

-32 SSVASSVTTSFKLP
+32 SSVASSVTTSFKIP

-185 FNSIGYTYS
+185 FTSIGYTYS
-194 GSVFNSESF
+194 GSVFNSELF

-216 KSDDEQLPDPV
+216 KADDEQLPDPV

-233 KTNNIVYTED
+233 KTNNIVYTVD

-278 DSIFYGYADYIV
+278 DSIIDGYADYIV
-290 EDNWGYPVGSERSY
+290 EDNWGYPVGSEKSY

-311 NGVLNK
+311 NGVLNT

-336 CHWYDIDGGY
+336 CHWYDINHSY
-346 INGIRELKFD
+346 INGIRGLKFN

-378 ISIAEYVK
+378 ISLSEFIK
-386 EIMIRF
+386 EIMMRF

-529 NRFYFIRRKI
+529 NRFYFIRRNI

-628 TNNINKGEFI
+628 TNNINKAEFI

>member
-194 GSVFNSESF
+194 GSIFNSESF

-392 ALTPFIDVESKHI
+392 ALTPFIDVENKHI

-457 NGFLSVS
+457 NGFLSVI

-568 SYSDAVNNYKDFVKV
+568 SYSDSVNNYKDFVKV

-628 TNNINKGEFI
+628 TNNINKAEFI

>member
-1 MVQIQYLGQFL
+1 MVQIQYLGSFL

-54 LKSLSLPGDTSNLP
+54 LKSLSLPSDTSNFP

-107 IDFFKAIEGKTIGND
+107 IDFFKDIEGKTIGND

-194 GSVFNSESF
+194 GSVFNSELF

-216 KSDDEQLPDPV
+216 EADDEQLPNPV
-227 LRFSSN
+227 LRLSTN
-233 KTNNIVYTED
+233 KTGNIEYVGDQTYRI
-243 YDNLIIEFDLENIV
+243 LEFNLENVTTNDNDFLNNKLIV
-257 LNEVL
+257 
-262 FNSNKIT
+262 KH
-269 IQSTGTYSL
+269 TGTYNL
-278 DSIFYGYADYIV
+278 KSIIYGYADYMITN
-290 EDNWGYPVGSERSY
+290 NWGGEIGSEKSILL
-304 FRPALLI
+304 PALRI
-311 NGVLNK
+311 NGVIKLCSNDSTLNLK
-317 YNSQINS
+317 Q
-324 VNLRSGDVVEII
+324 GDIVEFLCTWHGLSSSNRIFI
-336 CHWYDIDGGY
+336 LKGIVFLSYD
-346 INGIRELKFD
+346 F
-356 SYNIKLTQI
+356 KLTQI
-365 SQSIIDFGKEFLD
+365 SQQVVDFASEFLD
-378 ISIAEYVK
+378 VSLSEFIK
-386 EIMIRF
+386 EIMMRF

-420 DWTDKFVKR
+420 DWTDKFVRR
-429 TDENYIYKDYAQR
+429 TDENYIYKGYAQR

-495 NNSFPIWNREIKE
+495 NNSFPIWNREINE

-529 NRFYFIRRKI
+529 NRFYFIRRNI

-628 TNNINKGEFI
+628 TNNINKAEFI

>member
-1 MVQIQYLGQFL
+1 MVQIQYLGRFL
-12 DIKENEKVTYTIQ
+12 DIKETEKVTYTIQ

-122 LDLSDTNHNKDLI
+122 LDLTDTNHNKDLI

-144 DYTYIIADYNGLNT
+144 DYTYIVADYNGLNT

-194 GSVFNSESF
+194 GSIFNSELF

-216 KSDDEQLPDPV
+216 KADDEQLPDPV
-227 LRFSSN
+227 LRLSTN
-233 KTNNIVYTED
+233 KTGNIEFVED
-243 YDNLIIEFDLENIV
+243 LTYDIIEFDLENVSTNDNDFLNNKLIV
-257 LNEVL
+257 
-262 FNSNKIT
+262 KH
-269 IQSTGTYSL
+269 TGTYNL
-278 DSIFYGYADYIV
+278 KSIIDGYADYV
-290 EDNWGYPVGSERSY
+290 VTNNRGDEDGSEKS
-304 FRPALLI
+304 FLLPALRI
-311 NGVLNK
+311 NGVIKLFSNDDTLNLK
-317 YNSQINS
+317 Q
-324 VNLRSGDVVEII
+324 GDIVEFL
-336 CHWYDIDGGY
+336 CTWYGLSGGY
-346 INGIRELKFD
+346 IGRIREIVFN
-356 SYNIKLTQI
+356 SYDFKLYQI
-365 SQSIIDFGKEFLD
+365 SQQIVDFGSEFLD
-378 ISIAEYVK
+378 VSLSEFIK
-386 EIMIRF
+386 EIMMRF
-392 ALTPFIDVESKHI
+392 ALTPFIDVENKHI

-420 DWTDKFVKR
+420 DWTDKFIKR

-568 SYSDAVNNYKDFVKV
+568 SYSDSVNNYKDFVKV

-638 RVKYN
+638 RVKCN